1 MNEIYHLI
9 FNNKYKN
16 VEAQINFALPVNLE
30 TISVLNILG
39 RMLCDRCLCF
49 PSKREMQAQCDK
61 LFGADLRYGVRI
73 YGNYTVLMI
82 RLECLAQAYVPTD
95 ILTQQL
101 AFLHEIIYQPL
112 LNEESFKEAK
122 KLQLEAIKR
131 KNDQP
136 IEYAINQLLS
146 NGAKGNSLA
155 YSKDGDY
162 QLVSKLC
169 LKQIQKVYQ
178 SLFTGSIDMFLEGDF
193 ASTKARD
200 LLKQYFPFEKKE
212 LGSVPFLLSRH
223 EFNEIKHQREIPQ
236 TILTEL
242 YRTDTLITSEQ
253 YPAFVILNALLGGF
267 PVSLLFE
274 EIREKNSLC
283 YSINSLIAPYQ
294 GGLVILTAI
303 SLDKLSKVE
312 ELIQVQLERI
322 IAGDFSEELLA
333 TIKTMY
339 QNSLLTYDDT
349 SEGLLARAYE
359 NVLCDSS
366 SKLKDVLNLIAKV
379 TKDEV
384 VEQAKKL
391 QLQSRF
397 VLEGVSNG
405 EN

>member
-1 MNEIYHLI
+1 MNESYHLI

-16 VEAQINFALPVNLE
+16 VEAQVNFALPVSLE

-39 RMLCDRCLCF
+39 RMLCDRCLGY
-49 PSKREMQAQCDK
+49 PTKSAMQAQCDK
-61 LFGADLRYGVRI
+61 LFGAELRYGVRI
-73 YGNYTVLMI
+73 YGNYTVLMV
-82 RLECLAQAYVPTD
+82 RLECLAQAYVQTD
-95 ILTQQL
+95 ILNQQL
-101 AFLHEIIYQPL
+101 AFLHEVIYQPL

-136 IEYAINQLLS
+136 VEFALNQLLLI
-146 NGAKGNSLA
+146 GAKGNSLA

-162 QLVSKLC
+162 QLVSNLDLNK
-169 LKQIQKVYQ
+169 IQAGYQ
-178 SLFTGSIDMFLEGDF
+178 ALFTSSIDMFLEGDF
-193 ASTKARD
+193 ETTNTQN
-200 LLKQYFPFEKKE
+200 LLKKYFPFPKKDLGLVPLLLSSHEFKE
-212 LGSVPFLLSRH
+212 LSQPRD
-223 EFNEIKHQREIPQ
+223 IPQ

-242 YRTDTLITSEQ
+242 YRIDTLITSEQ

-303 SLDKLSKVE
+303 SLDKLKKVE
-312 ELIQVQLERI
+312 ELIQLQLKRI
-322 IAGDFSEELLA
+322 SDGDFSEELLA
-333 TIKTMY
+333 TIKKMY

-349 SEGLLARAYE
+349 AEGLLARAYE
-359 NVLCDSS
+359 NVLRN
-366 SKLKDVLNLIAKV
+366 SKIQLQEVLSQIDKV
-379 TKDEV
+379 TKTEV
-384 VEQAKKL
+384 IEQAKKL
-391 QLQSRF
+391 QFQARF

-405 EN
+405 KN

>member
-1 MNEIYHLI
+1 MQEIYHLI
-9 FNNKYKN
+9 KNSKYKN
-16 VEAQINFALPVNLE
+16 VEAQINFALPVDLE
-30 TISVLNILG
+30 MISALTVLG
-39 RMLCDRCLCF
+39 RMLSDRCNAF
-49 PSKREMQAQCDK
+49 PSKREMQAQSDK

-82 RLECLAQAYVPTD
+82 RLETLAQAYVQTD
-95 ILTQQL
+95 ILAQQL
-101 AFLHEIIYQPL
+101 SFLHEIIYQPL

-136 IEYAINQLLS
+136 VEYALNQLLV

-162 QLVSKLC
+162 QLVSELSLERIKE
-169 LKQIQKVYQ
+169 VYR
-178 SLFTGSIDMFLEGDF
+178 SLFSASIDMFLEGDF
-193 ASTKARD
+193 ESNTAMT
-200 LLKQYFPFEKKE
+200 LLKQYFPFKKKE
-212 LGSVPFLLSRH
+212 LGPVPFSLSSN
-223 EFNEIKHQREIPQ
+223 EFSEIKQEREIPQ

-242 YRTDTLITSEQ
+242 YRSETLVTSEN

-303 SLDKLSKVE
+303 SLDKLTKVE
-312 ELIQVQLERI
+312 ELIQIQLKRI
-322 IAGDFSEELLA
+322 SEGDFSEELLS

-349 SEGLLARAYE
+349 AEGLLARAYE
-359 NVLCDSS
+359 NVLKDSAPE
-366 SKLKDVLNLIAKV
+366 LKEVLNSIAKV
-379 TKDEV
+379 TKSAV
-384 VEQAKKL
+384 IEQAKKL
-391 QLQSRF
+391 QFQSRF
-397 VLEGVSNG
+397 VLEGVADGN
-405 EN
+405 N